1 VTLEQLGNFS
11 RLLLYPVLILGLF
24 LVTSKSAHR
33 LGLFAAPALWL
44 ASLEMTLIL
53 RLLAWTDLYNIVVN
67 FVVTPLLAL
76 SALAAWLTVWNER
89 KRV

>member
-1 VTLEQLGNFS
+1 MS
-11 RLLLYPVLILGLF
+11 D
-24 LVTSKSAHR
+24 
-33 LGLFAAPALWL
+33 
-44 ASLEMTLIL
+44 SLSF
-53 RLLAWTDLYNIVVN
+53 IVVN